1 MQQRER
7 QQREMQQRDGGGN
20 GGSRG
25 GLEIETAA
33 GILMASIFAFFILT
47 YTVFLQCW
55 WRCRRGQR
63 RRQEGAKAGK
73 AAAEKNRESSS
84 AEDEGEECSCF
95 AQTIF
100 STWEQVDTDKLL
112 AGRTC
117 NVNR

>member
-1 MQQRER
+1 MQQPE
-7 QQREMQQRDGGGN
+7 QRDGGG
-20 GGSRG
+20 
-25 GLEIETAA
+25 GLQIETAA

-63 RRQEGAKAGK
+63 RRRRLLEAEAKTEKGRE
-73 AAAEKNRESSS
+73 AAAAAS
-84 AEDEGEECSCF
+84 EDAAEGEECSCF

-100 STWEQVDTDKLL
+100 STWEQVDMGKLL
-112 AGRTC
+112 AERTC